1 MPNSSPLQVQRS
13 SRNSNINSSSV
24 SHLTR
29 AGLARCVAS
38 LFALGALLALTG
50 CAAVKVKLGMRV
62 FLAKVQVTSMQA
74 HLVNGPAIAPGE
86 KSPLIVQFTQPDGKI
101 LVTEGQG
108 KGKVLWQGLTVAPT
122 LVTAD
127 QKGNLTL
134 PRDPRVSDGKVAHV
148 AITVPSHPDL
158 HAEFDIPIT
167 YDYNFVSNFSGAAGS
182 NGFNGTDGMAGSSG
196 SMGSTDPNNPSPGGN
211 GGNGTD
217 GGNGQDGGKGGNE
230 PPVQIRVKVRPGAHP
245 LLQASVSAAGKTRLY
260 LVDPSGGALTVKA
273 DGGPGGSGGRGGRGG
288 AGGSGG
294 IGIPN
299 GSSGMA
305 GSDGRNGFDGSPG
318 RGGSITVT
326 YDPQA
331 KPYLSAIHLENAG
344 GPPPVFQQEAVPPLW
359 ELVAPASRV
368 CPSPLPFAVRRCLC
382 RRL

>member
-1 MPNSSPLQVQRS
+1 MLEPDVKGGGLIGMPNSSPLQVQRS
-13 SRNSNINSSSV
+13 SRNSNINFSSV

-29 AGLARCVAS
+29 ARLARWVAS
-38 LFALGALLALTG
+38 FFTLCALLALTG

-62 FLAKVQVTSMQA
+62 YLAKVQVTSMQA

-86 KSPLIVQFTQPDGKI
+86 KSPLVAQFTQPDGKI

-108 KGKVLWQGLTVAPT
+108 KGKVLWQDLTVTPT

-158 HAEFDIPIT
+158 HTEFDIPIT

-182 NGFNGTDGMAGSSG
+182 SGFNGTDGMAGSSG

-217 GGNGQDGGKGGNE
+217 GGNGQDGGSGGDA
-230 PPVQIRVKVRPGAHP
+230 PAVQIFVTLRPGAHP
-245 LLQASVSAAGKTRLY
+245 LLQASVSAAGKKRLY
-260 LVDPSGGALTVKA
+260 LVDPAGGALTVKA

-288 AGGSGG
+288 QGGSGG
-294 IGIPN
+294 IGTPS
-299 GSSGMA
+299 GSSGMS

-318 RGGSITVT
+318 RGGTITVT
-326 YDPQA
+326 YDPQV
-331 KPYLSAIHLENAG
+331 KPFLAEIHLSNVG
-344 GPPPVFQQEAVPPLW
+344 GPPATFKEEPVAPLW
-359 ELVAPASRV
+359 
-368 CPSPLPFAVRRCLC
+368 
-382 RRL
+382 